1 MSMKRE
7 FKIKNI
13 FHSLHDRVAS
23 GEITMRQAAE
33 ELCKAGW
40 TCGFID
46 MEKTARL
53 IGYYD

>member
-1 MSMKRE
+1 MKKE
-7 FKIKNI
+7 YKIKNI
-13 FHSLHDRVAS
+13 LHSLHDRVAS

-40 TCGFID
+40 TCGYID